1 MRHASGPLT
10 LAGDARWTDM
20 ARSGSDGRPKRK
32 PTVALEVANRW
43 QPLRAGRLPKTVLL
57 QHQTETSGC
66 RSTLPEIEDSNGGG
80 CRILSGLQHGADN
93 VSGKGSNRL
102 GHTRN
107 ANFVLPFLFRWQ
119 HQRRR
124 SLLFLLSLQRCCFWF
139 WSVIR
144 IVFCEPT
151 IKCISLRFD
160 KLLASLPLNLLDG

>member
-1 MRHASGPLT
+1 
-10 LAGDARWTDM
+10 M

-102 GHTRN
+102 GNTRN

-119 HQRRR
+119 HGGA
-124 SLLFLLSLQRCCFWF
+124 SSSSSACNVAVFWF

-160 KLLASLPLNLLDG
+160 KLLASLPLNRVVAKIRD